1 MGVDI
6 KALIQL
12 EHENDN
18 AQVNAIISNYYRI
31 LLEAPAGCGKTK
43 TMVSKVAYVLASGI
57 VPTNKKILALTFSV
71 NAAYK
76 MKKDISEK
84 LPQMGIGEICSPA
97 NLNSEIS
104 ITNYHGFA
112 RRVLKLYGYL
122 LYSNISDVNM
132 FVAYNE
138 ENLEE
143 IEITGIE
150 LNDENKALLRSFS
163 KAVKDSNSE
172 KIDILFQE
180 YSELIIDKFIPKSCI
195 TYNGYLVLCIKL
207 LENMAKLREFY
218 QLLYPYIMIDEFQD
232 TNYLSWKLIK
242 LLISQDTKLFFMGD
256 PLQRI
261 YGFIGAIPDLL
272 EIAKNEFSMRKIQL
286 EKNYRFR
293 NSRNMLLLDK
303 NIRHN
308 AENYLDPIIEENAKV
323 NLKLYDTQEQEA
335 IYISGLVREL
345 LKSKEDKVAILIQ
358 QRNLNAEFI
367 MKQLENDRI
376 DYFYG
381 LFSDDDLDYIQ
392 YHQKALKIL
401 FSVLEQSRSKK
412 VNKTFLNKVC
422 AVLHQNYKD
431 SSSKV
436 IQSLLILTE
445 AFFNKLLA
453 EYLFLENE
461 EKIAYINDTFE
472 NRALKQS
479 MDYVD
484 SRVFVSTVH
493 GAKGLEWDYVIL
505 PDMEP
510 YLFPNYGSMCG
521 NCDFRTGRINAG
533 DYCRIQIENHNAKDV
548 LEELS
553 VFYVAVTRAQKD
565 VFFSASKKRYNSS
578 GEVKNSK
585 ISCLLTM
592 PGIEI
597 KSMS

>member
-1 MGVDI
+1 MDI
-6 KALIQL
+6 KSLVQA
-12 EHENDN
+12 EHEGDQ
-18 AQVNAIISNYYRI
+18 AQISAVISDYHRI

-43 TMVSKVAYVLASGI
+43 TMVSKVAYVIASGI
-57 VPTNKKILALTFSV
+57 VPANKKILALTFSV

-84 LPQMGIGEICSPA
+84 LPQMGIVDICSPA
-97 NLNSEIS
+97 DLNSKIS

-122 LYSNISDVNM
+122 LYSNISDVNI

-138 ENLEE
+138 ENVEG
-143 IEITGIE
+143 IEAAGIE
-150 LNDENKALLRSFS
+150 LSDENQVLLHSFS
-163 KAVKDSNSE
+163 EAVKGCNSE
-172 KIDILFQE
+172 KIEILFPK
-180 YSELIIDKFIPKSCI
+180 YYELIIEKFVPKSCI

-207 LENMAKLREFY
+207 LEEKQKLRDFY

-242 LLISQDTKLFFMGD
+242 LLICHDTQLFFMGD

-261 YGFIGAIPDLL
+261 YGFIGAIPNLL
-272 EIAKNEFSMRKIQL
+272 EIAKTEFSMIKIQL
-286 EKNYRFR
+286 DKNYRFR
-293 NSRNMLLLDK
+293 NNPNMLLLDK

-308 AENYLDPIIEENAKV
+308 AENYLEPFIEKNAKV
-323 NLKLYDTQEQEA
+323 KLALYDTQEQEA
-335 IYISGLVREL
+335 VNTSRLVQNL
-345 LKSKEDKVAILIQ
+345 LKSKEDRVAIIIQ
-358 QRNLNAEFI
+358 QRNPNAEII
-367 MKQLENDRI
+367 MKQLEDDWI

-381 LFSDDDLDYIQ
+381 LFSDDDLEYIQ

-401 FSVLEQSRSKK
+401 FSVLEQSRSKR

-422 AVLHQNYKD
+422 AVLRQNYKD

-493 GAKGLEWDYVIL
+493 GSKGLEWDYVIL

-510 YLFPNYGSMCG
+510 YLFPNFGSLCG
-521 NCDFRTGRINAG
+521 NCDFKTGRINAG
-533 DYCRIQIENHNAKDV
+533 DYCRIQIENHAAKDV

-565 VFFSASKKRYNSS
+565 VFFSASRKRYNSS
-578 GEVKNSK
+578 GEEKNSK
-585 ISCLLTM
+585 ISCLLTI

-597 KSMS
+597 L